1 MSSEDDDFVEVENTF
16 FSEDELSALE
26 KVLQE
31 VEWVGAAE
39 FARLSDEEEAAFMSF
54 RTKLSGALGKR
65 THHE

>member
-1 MSSEDDDFVEVENTF
+1 MDDPEVQGGETVL
-16 FSEDELSALE
+16 FSEEELTVVE

-39 FARLSDEEEAAFMSF
+39 FARLTDEEEKAFTSF
-54 RTKLSGALGKR
+54 RLKLSASLGKR